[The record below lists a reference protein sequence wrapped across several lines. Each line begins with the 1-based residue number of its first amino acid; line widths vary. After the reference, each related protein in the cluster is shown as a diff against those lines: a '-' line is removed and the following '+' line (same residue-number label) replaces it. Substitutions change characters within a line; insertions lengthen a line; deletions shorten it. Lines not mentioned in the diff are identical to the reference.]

1 MHARLQSRQNSNH
14 SRHEPQCQKVC
25 SILINNHLQKE
36 YGFQEGDFIQ
46 VFRNW
51 GSIFSET
58 RTGGTRTTSPFCNL
72 YSGLIR
78 PLFTRTSPLRRM
90 R

>member
-1 MHARLQSRQNSNH
+1 MPEGLFNTNKQSSSKIIWL
-14 SRHEPQCQKVC
+14 SREDTLFKFLE
-25 SILINNHLQKE
+25 I
-36 YGFQEGDFIQ
+36 GA
-46 VFRNW
+46 VF
-51 GSIFSET
+51 FSET